1 VRKLFAATILLA
13 LGCGSV
19 QQERFVLDLKTQSDD
34 GQPLAGVVVY
44 FKDRPMGESASAG
57 ELQLVVAAVTGQ
69 SLPLRFD
76 CPKGFVAARDGV
88 RVPLRTSGDNR
99 YQVVLDC
106 KPEKRKALI
115 AIATNMANIPLFLG
129 AEQVGVTNEFGVA
142 HLAVARAEQD
152 DFEIK
157 MDTSSVPLLRPSS
170 PVFQFKMP
178 DHDES
183 FIVQESFVLE
193 EPPPPPPPAPKKKV
207 KKKVVVKKKRP
218 TRLEGLEK
226 DFGTLR
232 K

>member
-1 VRKLFAATILLA
+1 MRCSVLIATLAA

-34 GQPLAGVVVY
+34 GRPLAGVVVY
-44 FKDRPMGESASAG
+44 FKDRPMGASASAG
-57 ELQLVVAAVTGQ
+57 ELQLVVAATTGQ

-76 CPKGFVAARDGV
+76 CPKGYVATRDGV

-106 KPEKRKALI
+106 KPEKRKALV
-115 AIATNMANIPLFLG
+115 AISTNMANIPLFLG
-129 AEQVGVTNEFGVA
+129 DEQIGVTNEFGVA

-157 MDTSSVPLLRPSS
+157 MDTSSVPLLRPMS

-183 FIVQESFVLE
+183 FIVQETFVLE
-193 EPPPPPPPAPKKKV
+193 ELPPPPPPPKPKKKV
-207 KKKVVVKKKRP
+207 KRKVEKKKRP

-226 DFGTLR
+226 EFGRLR